1 MIIGVAGTNGSGK
14 GTVVE
19 YLVQK
24 GFAHY
29 SARDFIVEEVQRRG
43 LPVNR
48 DTITI
53 TANDLRALHGPAYV
67 VEQLLARAGGGTGN
81 VGIESIRTVG
91 EVHVLKAAGAVL
103 LGVDADSRLRYERVV
118 KRASATDAV
127 DFDTFIAQEKREL
140 ASEDPNK
147 QNILGVMALADYTL
161 HNDGT
166 LEELHAQVDE
176 ILEKITK

>member
-1 MIIGVAGTNGSGK
+1 MIVGVTGTNGSGK
-14 GTVVE
+14 GTVVD

-48 DTITI
+48 DTITV
-53 TANDLRALHGPAYV
+53 TANNLRELHGPAYV
-67 VEQLLARAGGGTGN
+67 VEQLLARAGETRGD

-91 EVHVLKAAGAVL
+91 EARVLKASGAIL
-103 LGVDADSRLRYERVV
+103 IGVDADPALRYERAVQ
-118 KRASATDAV
+118 RASVTDAV
-127 DFDTFIAQEKREL
+127 DFDTFVAQEKREL
-140 ASEDPNK
+140 TSEDPNK
-147 QNILGVMALADYTL
+147 QNVLGVMALADYTL

-166 LEELHAQVDE
+166 LAELHAQVDE
-176 ILEKITK
+176 VLQEITK

>member
-1 MIIGVAGTNGSGK
+1 MIIGVTGTNGSGK

-43 LPVNR
+43 LLVNR
-48 DTITI
+48 DTITV
-53 TANDLRALHGPAYV
+53 TANDLRALYGPAYV
-67 VEQLLARAGGGTGN
+67 IEQLLARADETKGD

-91 EVHVLKAAGAVL
+91 EARVLLAAGAIL
-103 LGVDADSRLRYERVV
+103 LGVDADPRLRYERVV
-118 KRASATDAV
+118 KRGSATDSV

-140 ASEDPNK
+140 SSDDPNN

-166 LEELHAQVDE
+166 LEELHAQIDTA
-176 ILEKITK
+176 LEKITE

>member
-1 MIIGVAGTNGSGK
+1 MIIGVTGTNGSGK

-29 SARDFIVEEVQRRG
+29 SARDFIVEEVERRG

-48 DTITI
+48 DTITV
-53 TANDLRALHGPAYV
+53 TANDLRALHNPAYV
-67 VEQLLARAGGGTGN
+67 VEQLLARAGEAKGD
-81 VGIESIRTVG
+81 VGIESIRTLG
-91 EVHVLKAAGAVL
+91 EVSVLRAAGAVL
-103 LGVDADSRLRYERVV
+103 LGVDANPLVRYERVM
-118 KRASATDAV
+118 KRASATDSV
-127 DFDTFIAQEKREL
+127 DFDTFITQEKREL
-140 ASEDPNK
+140 TSEDPNK

-166 LEELHAQVDE
+166 LAELHAQVDE
-176 ILEKITK
+176 ALKQITK